1 MAVPVAMA
9 AAVVNRVV
17 TVAHAL
23 RVAAHVVKVGVMGAA
38 KAVAAIA
45 MAEVIVVNARI
56 RRKIVATAHV
66 NAMINKPWTATAFP
80 RMRQRSTLW
89 KRVAPTHARS
99 ARIAA
104 SEVNAAT
111 GLSAANV
118 AHAGHG
124 HKTVKTSAKRAILK
138 I

>member
-23 RVAAHVVKVGVMGAA
+23 RVAAHVGKAEMTGAA
-38 KAVAAIA
+38 KAVVAIA

>member
-23 RVAAHVVKVGVMGAA
+23 RVAAHVAKVGVMGAA

>member
-1 MAVPVAMA
+1 
-9 AAVVNRVV
+9 
-17 TVAHAL
+17 
-23 RVAAHVVKVGVMGAA
+23 VKVGVMGAA